1 MRYIAFVFAVGFFA
15 AANVVAQP
23 MVSPDTV
30 TLRAA
35 DTRITVDKQ
44 LTVFVDSSAAMDLQ
58 QVRLRGTF
66 SKPDSTF
73 YAFAMKKY
81 PTEAFWFSFS
91 LHNAAAHPDTLYF
104 SSEMSDWVTI
114 YQIREDGTLTTR
126 RAGLLI
132 NKSIQR
138 DYFDQIVTPVILPA
152 NQSVTY
158 YVQVRNE
165 IEKNFDFTDIDLFS
179 KKELQASLETF
190 YRDNAATGILQILF
204 LGFVLWQVI
213 YMSFQWFMNKRQKE
227 YMYYVLYT
235 LFIGAYYYLKYAF
248 FTRLFWPTEYYHW
261 IGYFAQ
267 SALLILPYFLYMRFV
282 RYFIDT
288 GTRFPAVDTWLKR
301 IEWFILLY
309 TAVDLVLLRFR
320 MGLPFELT
328 TAVIGIMFVVILFMG
343 IYLFRRRDTLINFL
357 VAGALVAAVGSTISM
372 TLSIVQNWH
381 PIPFSAIVPSQI
393 GLVLEMCFFT
403 AGLGYKARMNE
414 QEKIKSQKQLI
425 VQLEANQKLHDR
437 MYQIRNKIAQD
448 LHDDVG
454 ATLSTILLYT
464 NAAKHKAAS
473 LPTQESNHFLSKIG
487 ESATQMID
495 EMSDIVW
502 AINSQNDTSESIFTR
517 MHAFAAPLLSAN
529 DIEFSF
535 QVDNTVRQELFVMD
549 KRKNLY
555 LIFKEAINNA
565 VKYSSCTR
573 IDVSLTRDGDLIAM
587 TIRDDGKGFDMAT
600 VKRGN
605 GISNFEHRAQDMN
618 GSLRLETNPGAG
630 TVLKITF
637 RP

>member
-1 MRYIAFVFAVGFFA
+1 MRYIPFFFSTLFLLSA
-15 AANVVAQP
+15 ATQSYAER
-23 MVSPDTV
+23 DTV
-30 TLRAA
+30 TLRAG
-35 DTRITVDKQ
+35 DKKITVDKQ
-44 LTVFVDSSAAMDLQ
+44 LRVFIDSSASMDIQ
-58 QVRLRGTF
+58 RVRSEGTF
-66 SKPDSTF
+66 SEPTVGF
-73 YAFAMKKY
+73 YARTDREY
-81 PTEAFWFSFS
+81 PAEAFWFSFS
-91 LHNAAAHPDTLYF
+91 LHNASSHPDTLF
-104 SSEMSDWVTI
+104 LSSEMGDWVTV
-114 YQIREDGTLTTR
+114 YQVMDDGSTVMSQG
-126 RAGLLI
+126 GLFL
-132 NKSIQR
+132 NKSIHR
-138 DYFDQIVTPVILPA
+138 DYFDQIVIPVILPA
-152 NQSVTY
+152 NQSVKF
-158 YVQVRNE
+158 YVRLRNE
-165 IEKNFDFTDIDLFS
+165 IEKHFQFTDIDLFS
-179 KKELQASLETF
+179 KKELHASMEEF
-190 YRDNAATGILQILF
+190 YRDNTLTSILQILF

-227 YMYYVLYT
+227 YLYYVLYT

-288 GTRFPAVDTWLKR
+288 GTRFPVIDKLLKR
-301 IEWFILLY
+301 MEWFILAY
-309 TAVDLVLLRFR
+309 AVTDLILLNFR
-320 MGLPFELT
+320 KGLPFELT
-328 TAVIGIMFVVILFMG
+328 TAVIGVMFVMILFMG
-343 IYLFRRRDTLINFL
+343 IYLFRRRDMLINFL
-357 VAGALVAAVGSTISM
+357 VAGALVAAIGSTISM
-372 TLSIVQNWH
+372 TLSIIQNWY
-381 PIPFSAIVPSQI
+381 PLDFEVIMPSQVA
-393 GLVLEMCFFT
+393 LALEMCFFT

-437 MYQIRNKIAQD
+437 MQQIRNKIAQD

-473 LPTQESNHFLSKIG
+473 LPAHENAHFLSKIG

-502 AINSQNDTSESIFTR
+502 AINSQNDSSESIFTR
-517 MHAFAAPLLSAN
+517 MHSFAAPLLSAN

-535 QVDNTVRQELFVMD
+535 QVDDTVKQELFVMD
-549 KRKNLY
+549 RRKNLY

-573 IDVSLTRDGDLIAM
+573 IDVSLTRGHDVIEM
-587 TIRDDGKGFDMAT
+587 TIRDNGKGFDLDA

-605 GISNFEHRAQDMN
+605 GLSNFGHRARDMN
-618 GSLRLETNPGAG
+618 GSLILETNAGAG
-630 TVLKITF
+630 TVVKVSF
-637 RP
+637 KP